1 MLFDFCL
8 NRLCFVCSVQI
19 RSGFE
24 ASMEMVRAQ
33 LYHSRHVQS
42 QMHDEIRRLRAQ
54 LQALGQPVPAV
65 TYELPHTDT
74 ILRTPATAAAALADD
89 ATVVDASSSID
100 QCRDVTMSSS
110 SERQQQQQQQKRD
123 DSVACD
129 ELQHSDDVDSTLRQ
143 QSPTM
148 TNAVSSHDA
157 TTTTT
162 TTNTNG
168 HQSSAAAPSVNGYHS
183 DVDDDDMTGN
193 DVVTAAATTADAA
206 FSGADKTEIPQEN
219 NVTTDHSVCQAK
231 SPVTS

>member
-8 NRLCFVCSVQI
+8 NPLCFVCSVQI

-65 TYELPHTDT
+65 TYELLHTDNR
-74 ILRTPATAAAALADD
+74 LRTPATAAAALADD

-110 SERQQQQQQQKRD
+110 RSETILSRVM
-123 DSVACD
+123 SC
-129 ELQHSDDVDSTLRQ
+129 STV
-143 QSPTM
+143 M
-148 TNAVSSHDA
+148 T
-157 TTTTT
+157 
-162 TTNTNG
+162 
-168 HQSSAAAPSVNGYHS
+168 
-183 DVDDDDMTGN
+183 
-193 DVVTAAATTADAA
+193 
-206 FSGADKTEIPQEN
+206 
-219 NVTTDHSVCQAK
+219 
-231 SPVTS
+231 